1 MQGSVKQQGRRAG
14 WRAAAVMA
22 FAGAAIVAVQAQ
34 GPVTLYVSATDG
46 SGATVSDIKP
56 EEFSYKEAGQAGKVA
71 SIEKFSLPMKV
82 TIGVDNGP
90 ESNQA
95 LSAYRQ
101 GLTDMVNALPM
112 DVEVTLITMA
122 PQPRM
127 VVKSTAN
134 REEILRG
141 ITRFG
146 PDGDAS
152 RFTDTLVEFA
162 QRIDKELKDSKDKR
176 LPYSPVLVIVS
187 TTAAESTSYQRDSTE
202 KAMSTIANSG
212 TRVMVAM
219 TTTKTGS
226 TEAVADMNS
235 GRQAL
240 IAIPLVKGTRGR
252 YEALAQFNR
261 LATLLPEFGKNIAEA
276 HKRQVNQVKV
286 TIERPAGSTGALKDL
301 DVRLLRPGLNG
312 AVSGDGRFFP

>member
-1 MQGSVKQQGRRAG
+1 MQGSIKQQGRRAG
-14 WRAAAVMA
+14 WRAATVLAI
-22 FAGAAIVAVQAQ
+22 AGAAVVAVQAQ
-34 GPVTLYVSATDG
+34 GPITLFVSATDA

-56 EEFSYKEAGQAGKVA
+56 EEFSYKEAGQEGKVL
-71 SIEKFSLPMKV
+71 SMDKFSLPMKV
-82 TIGVDNGP
+82 TIGIDNSP
-90 ESNQA
+90 DSAQA
-95 LSAYRQ
+95 LSSYRQ
-101 GLTDMVNALPM
+101 GLTDMVNALPT
-112 DVEVTLITMA
+112 DIEVTLITMA

-127 VVKSTAN
+127 AVKPTTN

-146 PDGDAS
+146 PDTNQA

-176 LPYSPVLVIVS
+176 LSYSPVLVMVS
-187 TTAAESTSYQRDSTE
+187 TTAAEVSSYQRDSIE
-202 KAMSTIANSG
+202 KAMATIANNG
-212 TRVMVAM
+212 ARVMVAM
-219 TTTKTGS
+219 TTTKSGDGQAA
-226 TEAVADMNS
+226 EDMNS

-240 IAIPLVKGTRGR
+240 IAIPLVKATRGR
-252 YEALAQFNR
+252 YEALAQFSR

-276 HKRQVNQVKV
+276 HKRQVNQVKI

>member
-14 WRAAAVMA
+14 WRVAAAIA
-22 FAGAAIVAVQAQ
+22 FAGAAIIAVQAQ
-34 GPVTLYVSATDG
+34 GPVTLYVSATDA
-46 SGATVSDIKP
+46 SGAMVSDIKP
-56 EEFSYKEAGQAGKVA
+56 EEFSYKEAGQAGKVV

-90 ESNQA
+90 DSSQA

-101 GLTDMVNALPM
+101 GLTDMVNALPP
-112 DVEVTLITMA
+112 DVEITLITMA

-127 VVKSTAN
+127 VVRPTTN

-162 QRIDKELKDSKDKR
+162 QRIDKEVKDSKDKR
-176 LPYSPVLVIVS
+176 LSYSPALVMVS

-202 KAMSTIANSG
+202 KAMATIANSG
-212 TRVMVAM
+212 TRVLVAM
-219 TTTKTGS
+219 TTTKAGN

-240 IAIPLVKGTRGR
+240 IAIPLTKATRGR
-252 YEALAQFNR
+252 YEALAQFGR
-261 LATLLPEFGKNIAEA
+261 LSTLLPEFGKNLAEA

-286 TIERPAGSTGALKDL
+286 TIERPAGSTGPLKDL
-301 DVRLLRPGLNG
+301 DVRLLRAGLNG

>member
-14 WRAAAVMA
+14 WRAVTVLAI
-22 FAGAAIVAVQAQ
+22 AGAAVIAVQAQ
-34 GPVTLYVSATDG
+34 GPITLYVSATDA

-56 EEFSYKEAGQAGKVA
+56 EEFSYKEAGQPGKVL
-71 SIEKFSLPMKV
+71 SMDKFSLPMKV
-82 TIGVDNGP
+82 TIGIDNSEDSG
-90 ESNQA
+90 QA
-95 LSAYRQ
+95 LSSYRQ
-101 GLTDMVNALPM
+101 GLTDMVNAMPP

-127 VVKSTAN
+127 VVKPTTN

-146 PDGDAS
+146 PDTNQA

-176 LPYSPVLVIVS
+176 LPYAPVLVIVS
-187 TTAAESTSYQRDSTE
+187 TTAAEVTSYQRDSIE
-202 KAMSTIANSG
+202 KAMATIANSG
-212 TRVMVAM
+212 ARVMVAM

-226 TEAVADMNS
+226 TEAVEDMNS

-240 IAIPLVKGTRGR
+240 IAIPLVKATRGR
-252 YEALAQFNR
+252 YEALAQFSR

-276 HKRQVNQVKV
+276 HKRQVNQVKITV
-286 TIERPAGSTGALKDL
+286 ERPAGSTGPLKDL
-301 DVRLLRPGLNG
+301 EVSLLRPGLNG

>member
-1 MQGSVKQQGRRAG
+1 MQGSVKQQGRRAA
-14 WRAAAVMA
+14 WRAATVLAI
-22 FAGAAIVAVQAQ
+22 AGAAVIAVQAQ
-34 GPVTLYVSATDG
+34 GPVTLYVSATDAN
-46 SGATVSDIKP
+46 GATVSDIKP
-56 EEFSYKEAGQAGKVA
+56 EEFSYKEAGQDGKVL
-71 SIEKFSLPMKV
+71 SMEKFSLPMKV
-82 TIGVDNGP
+82 TIGVDNSP
-90 ESNQA
+90 DSSQA
-95 LSAYRQ
+95 LSSYRQ
-101 GLTDMVNALPM
+101 GLTDMVNAMPP

-122 PQPRM
+122 PAPRM
-127 VVKSTAN
+127 AVKPTTN

-146 PDGDAS
+146 PDTNPA

-162 QRIDKELKDSKDKR
+162 QRIDKELKDSKEKR
-176 LPYSPVLVIVS
+176 LSYSPVLVMVS
-187 TTAAESTSYQRDSTE
+187 TTAAEVSSYQRDSIE
-202 KAMSTIANSG
+202 KAMATIANSG

-219 TTTKTGS
+219 TTTKTGD
-226 TEAVADMNS
+226 TEAAADMNS

-252 YEALAQFNR
+252 YEALAQFSR

-286 TIERPAGSTGALKDL
+286 TVERPAGSTGQLKDL